1 MHRWHRH
8 DRLPHGKSL
17 LRAMTNDPSS
27 HRSSRGQLT
36 TSLGCCKALLLSLF
50 FSASTSSFLSCSA

>member
-27 HRSSRGQLT
+27 HRSSRSQLT

-50 FSASTSSFLSCSA
+50 LARPHPAF